1 MGSEGG
7 VRGNWTSQQLI
18 GELHRVLD
26 LLGAEDLCVV
36 PAELVGDD
44 LKGLTSIGNRIDAE
58 SSRRLHHFDKNQGY
72 APSGALTAQA
82 WLRWQCNLTAA
93 TASEHV
99 QVSRQMASLPLTEM
113 AFSQGEISFRHAALI
128 ARSASQL
135 GEKFDTQA
143 ETILVNAATELD
155 PWLLKRAP
163 LFLRHHLEPDGVL
176 ADANLAH
183 ERRFLYLSQT
193 YDGIFRLDGQLD
205 ADGGAAL
212 QTVLDALR
220 APPAADDHR
229 TAPQRRADAMAD
241 LARRQLDG
249 GRLPEVGGQKPHLMV
264 TVDMATL
271 AKAPGSPA
279 AELEWAQPIPDGT
292 GRRIRCD
299 CSITPI
305 LRRAESHQVE
315 AGAPRRA
322 ISPAEKRAL
331 VARDKG
337 CRFQGCDRPPAWTDG
352 HHIIHW
358 ADGGSDEL
366 ANLVLLCRRHHYR
379 VHEQGWRL
387 WWGADGEL
395 IASPP
400 QLLRERGARVAG
412 QVSHHLDQTA

>member
-1 MGSEGG
+1 MRSEGG

-18 GELHRVLD
+18 GEVNRILD
-26 LLGAEDLCVV
+26 LLGAEDLHAL
-36 PAELVGDD
+36 PAESIGDD
-44 LKGLTSIGNRIDAE
+44 LKGLARVGSRIDAE

-99 QVSRQMASLPLTEM
+99 QVSRQMASLPQTEV

-128 ARSASQL
+128 ARTAGQL
-135 GEKFDTQA
+135 GEKFDSQA
-143 ETILVNAATELD
+143 ETILVTAAKELD
-155 PWLLKRAP
+155 PWRLKRAT
-163 LFLRHHLEPDGVL
+163 LFLRHCLEPEGVL

-183 ERRFLYLSQT
+183 ERRYLYLSQT

-212 QTVLDALR
+212 QTVLDALMG
-220 APPAADDHR
+220 PPAADDYR
-229 TAPQRRADAMAD
+229 TAPQRRADAMVD
-241 LARRQLDG
+241 LACRPLDG
-249 GRLPEVGGQKPHLMV
+249 GRLPEGGGQKPHLMV

-271 AKAPGSPA
+271 AKAPGAPW
-279 AELEWAQPIPDGT
+279 AELEWAQPIPAET
-292 GRRIRCD
+292 ARRIACD

-305 LRRAESHQVE
+305 LRGAESHQVD
-315 AGAPRRA
+315 AGPTRRS
-322 ISPAEKRAL
+322 ISPAKKRAL

-337 CRFQGCDRPPAWTDG
+337 CRFEGCDRPPAWTDG
-352 HHIIHW
+352 HHIKHL

-379 VHEQGWRL
+379 FHKEGWCF
-387 WWGADGEL
+387 GGGDDGEL
-395 IASPP
+395 FATPP
-400 QLLRERGARVAG
+400 
-412 QVSHHLDQTA
+412 

>member
-1 MGSEGG
+1 MCSEGG
-7 VRGNWTSQQLI
+7 ERGSWTSQQLI
-18 GELHRVLD
+18 GEIHRLLD
-26 LLGAEDLCVV
+26 LLGAEDLCAL
-36 PAELVGDD
+36 PSSSLGDD
-44 LKGLTSIGNRIDAE
+44 LKALSRMGSRIDAE

-82 WLRWQCNLTAA
+82 WLRWQCNLTSA

-99 QVSRQMASLPLTEM
+99 QVSRQMTSLPQTEA

-143 ETILVNAATELD
+143 ETILVNAAKELD
-155 PWLLKRAP
+155 PWRLRRAT

-176 ADANLAH
+176 ADANEAH

-212 QTVLDALR
+212 QTVLDALMG
-220 APPAADDHR
+220 PPAADDHR

-249 GRLPEVGGQKPHLMV
+249 GKLPEVGGQKPHLMV

-279 AELEWAQPIPDGT
+279 AELEWAQPIPAET
-292 GRRIRCD
+292 ARRIACD

-305 LRRAESHQVE
+305 LRGAESHQVE
-315 AGAPRRA
+315 AGRTRQA
-322 ISPAEKRAL
+322 ISPAKKRAL
-331 VARDKG
+331 AARDKG

-379 VHEQGWRL
+379 FHEEGWRL
-387 WWGADGEL
+387 WWGDDGEL
-395 IASPP
+395 VAIPP
-400 QLLRERGARVAG
+400 
-412 QVSHHLDQTA
+412 